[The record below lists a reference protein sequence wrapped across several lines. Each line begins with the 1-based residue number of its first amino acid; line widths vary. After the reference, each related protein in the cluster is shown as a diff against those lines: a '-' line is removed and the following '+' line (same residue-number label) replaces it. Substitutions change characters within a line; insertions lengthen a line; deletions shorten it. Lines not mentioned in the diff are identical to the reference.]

1 MSKQAESASPPRPGP
16 PSGSPADEETRL
28 HLERGS
34 LTVLGQIREA
44 SNAVLFG
51 RVEHEGRGMPCV
63 YKPVAGERP
72 LWDFPD
78 GTLAQREVAAYE
90 ISRALGWDLIP
101 ATVLREGPYGPGM
114 CQAWVG
120 PLPGAEDDDGVEAGG
135 EGHAGAQGGGSAGE
149 AGGTGPGESAYEA
162 AQDGDGRVEGADEAA
177 GPPPGEALG
186 DLLAVV
192 EGDEPGAG
200 WKTVG
205 HVDTGGVRP
214 ALLVHADDT
223 RLRRLAVVD
232 AVINNADRKGG
243 HLLPAPGGRLYAID
257 HGVTFHVDG
266 KLRTLLWGWA
276 GEELTAE
283 ACAALRELA
292 ARLAE
297 GTPLAVRLSE
307 LITPEEIDALRKR
320 VDALR
325 TSGRHPMPGGDWP
338 AIPWPPL

>member
-1 MSKQAESASPPRPGP
+1 MSKQAESASPSRPGR
-16 PSGSPADEETRL
+16 PSGSPADDETRR

-34 LTVLGQIREA
+34 LTVLGRIREA

-51 RVEHEGRGMPCV
+51 AVEHEGRSVPCV

-90 ISRALGWDLIP
+90 ISRAVGWDLIP
-101 ATVLREGPYGPGM
+101 ATVLREGPHGQGM

-120 PLPGAEDDDGVEAGG
+120 PLPGTDDEPADEPADGS
-135 EGHAGAQGGGSAGE
+135 GGGSGDGSGDGAARAPEASRDTGVPEDAGDVGEDADASAGE
-149 AGGTGPGESAYEA
+149 G
-162 AQDGDGRVEGADEAA
+162 
-177 GPPPGEALG
+177 LG

-214 ALLVHADDT
+214 ALLVHADDA

-243 HLLPAPGGRLYAID
+243 HLLPVPGGRLYAID

-276 GEELTAE
+276 GEQLTAE
-283 ACAALRELA
+283 AVAALRELA
-292 ARLAE
+292 AELAE
-297 GTPLAVRLSE
+297 GTPLTARLSE
-307 LITPEEIDALRKR
+307 LITPGELDALRKR
-320 VDALR
+320 VNALR
-325 TSGRHPMPGGDWP
+325 KSGRHPLPGGDWP
-338 AIPWPPL
+338 AIPWPPV